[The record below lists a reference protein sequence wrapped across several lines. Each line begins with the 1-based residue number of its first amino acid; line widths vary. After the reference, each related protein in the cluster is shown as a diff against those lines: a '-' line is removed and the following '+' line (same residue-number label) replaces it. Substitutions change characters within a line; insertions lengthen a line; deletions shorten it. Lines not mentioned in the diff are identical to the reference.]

1 MAIPADTIAAIATA
15 PGRGGVGI
23 VRISGT
29 KAKAIAQ
36 AIAGKLPPERYARHT
51 TFRTPDNQ
59 EPIDDGLLIVFSA
72 PHSYT
77 GEDVIELQGHGG
89 SVVLDIL
96 LKTCL
101 NQGAR
106 LAKPGEFT
114 ERAFLN
120 GRMDLTQAEAV
131 ADLIDAS
138 NTAAVRAAQNTL
150 QGKFGQQVDQVVRE
164 LINLRVYIES
174 ALDFAEEEIDF
185 LSDHRLIQQM
195 QALSQRIETLLADTQ
210 QGILLRDGI
219 KLAIVGAPN
228 AGKSSLLNQMTGE
241 DLAIVTPIP
250 GTTRDVLRAAIH
262 LDGLP
267 IHLIDTAGIRDSEDP
282 IEQEGIRRARK
293 EMEHAHIILWLHD
306 DQQDDDTA
314 PVIHLPTGTPVL
326 HIRNKIDLTGKTPGF
341 NAENKDYA
349 ISAKTGEG
357 ISSVKCAIKNLAGVS
372 SVQDSGQFL
381 ARRRHLDALNEAMHE
396 LQTAQK
402 TLETTQA
409 GELCAESLRRTQ
421 IALEG
426 ITGRYTSDDLLGEIF
441 GAFCIGK

>member
-1 MAIPADTIAAIATA
+1 MAVPAETIAAIATA

-23 VRISGT
+23 VRISGP
-29 KAKAIAQ
+29 KSKIIAQ
-36 AIAGKLPPERYARHT
+36 AIAGKLPPERYAKHT
-51 TFRTPDNQ
+51 TFISPDSQ

-77 GEDVIELQGHGG
+77 GEDVVELQGHGG
-89 SVVLDIL
+89 SAVLDIL
-96 LKTCL
+96 LKNCL
-101 NQGAR
+101 QQGAR

-131 ADLIDAS
+131 ADLIDA
-138 NTAAVRAAQNTL
+138 NNAAAVRAAQNTL
-150 QGKFGQQVDQVVRE
+150 QGKFGEQINQIVNQ
-164 LINLRVYIES
+164 LIDIRVYIES

-185 LSDHRLIQQM
+185 LSNKNLIKQIY
-195 QALSQRIETLLADTQ
+195 ALNNRIETLLTNTQ

-219 KLAIVGAPN
+219 RLAIVGKPN
-228 AGKSSLLNQMTGE
+228 AGKSSLLNQIAGD
-241 DLAIVTPIP
+241 DLAIVTDIP

-282 IEQEGIRRARK
+282 IEQEGIRRAKK
-293 EMEHAHIILWLHD
+293 EMELAQIILWLHD
-306 DQQDDDTA
+306 DEDDEATQTVKF
-314 PVIHLPTGTPVL
+314 PKGTPVL
-326 HIRNKIDLTGKTPGF
+326 HIRNKIDLTGKCPGF
-341 NAENKDYA
+341 DKEKLEYA

-357 ISSVKCAIKNLAGVS
+357 ISAVKYAIKELVGAKS
-372 SVQDSGQFL
+372 IQESGQFM
-381 ARRRHLDALNEAMHE
+381 ARRRHLDALAEAQQE
-396 LQTAQK
+396 SLKAQK
-402 TLETTQA
+402 ILETTQA
-409 GELCAESLRRTQ
+409 GELCAESLRRAQ

-441 GAFCIGK
+441 GRFCIGK

>member
-23 VRISGT
+23 VRLSGT
-29 KAKAIAQ
+29 NAKTIAQ
-36 AIAGKLPPERYARHT
+36 SIAGALPPERHARHT
-51 TFRTPDNQ
+51 IFRSPINQ
-59 EPIDDGLLIVFSA
+59 EVIDDGLLLVFSG
-72 PHSYT
+72 PNSYT
-77 GEDVIELQGHGG
+77 GEDVVEFQGHGG

-96 LKTCL
+96 LETCL

-131 ADLIDAS
+131 ADLIDAT

-164 LINLRVYIES
+164 LIDLRVYIES

-185 LSDHRLIQQM
+185 LSDDRLTQHMRSLNQTIF
-195 QALSQRIETLLADTQ
+195 TLLSGTQ
-210 QGILLRDGI
+210 HGILLREGI

-241 DLAIVTPIP
+241 DLAIVTPIA

-262 LDGLP
+262 LDGIP
-267 IHLIDTAGIRDSEDP
+267 IHLIDTAGIRDSDDP

-293 EMEHAHIILWLHD
+293 EIDQAQIILWLHD
-306 DQQDDDTA
+306 DQHDD
-314 PVIHLPTGTPVL
+314 LEPTIIIPAETPVL
-326 HIRNKIDLTGKTPGF
+326 RIRNKIDLTGKKPGF
-341 NAENKDYA
+341 NSEKLEYA
-349 ISAKTGEG
+349 ISAKTGAG
-357 ISSVKCAIKNLAGVS
+357 ISDIKDAIKKLAGVGT
-372 SVQDSGQFL
+372 VQDSGQFT
-381 ARRRHLDALNEAMHE
+381 ARRRHLDALNEAARE
-396 LQTAQK
+396 LQTAQN
-402 TLETTQA
+402 TLETTKA
-409 GELCAESLRRTQ
+409 GELCAESLRRAQ
-421 IALEG
+421 MALEG

-441 GAFCIGK
+441 SKFCIGK